1 MNTWVKKVWAVGGG
15 GEEGQG
21 WDLWIW
27 LLAIS
32 GRLSAVS
39 VERQRW
45 RIGVTRGRE
54 WQHMQTDPLISID
67 RNCERETRQGQLV
80 EWR

>member
-1 MNTWVKKVWAVGGG
+1 MNTWVKKVWRGG
-15 GEEGQG
+15 GQG
-21 WDLWIW
+21 WELWIW

-32 GRLSAVS
+32 GQLSAVS
-39 VERQRW
+39 MEHQRW

-54 WQHMQTDPLISID
+54 WQHMQTTPLINIV
-67 RNCERETRQGQLV
+67 RNRERETRQGQLV